1 MARNLLTLFFTLAL
15 CAQRGQPPARPADT
29 PPGTPPDTQL
39 PNGKSQPEEILKQ
52 DHKKNLADAAAMAKL
67 AEEVSED
74 LEKDDR
80 FVYSLKTMKKLDEIE
95 KLTKAI
101 RGRLKKY

>member
-1 MARNLLTLFFTLAL
+1 MTRIFLAMFIACVL
-15 CAQRGQPPARPADT
+15 AGQAQHQPPVIPST
-29 PPGTPPDTQL
+29 PGAGPDTQL
-39 PNGKSQPEEILKQ
+39 PNGKSQREEMLKL
-52 DHKKNLADAAAMAKL
+52 DHKKNLEDAAALVKL
-67 AEEVSED
+67 SGEVSED

-80 FVYSLKTMKKLDEIE
+80 YVVSLKTLKKLDEIE

>member
-1 MARNLLTLFFTLAL
+1 MTRNLLTLFFALAL
-15 CAQRGQPPARPADT
+15 CGWTQRQPPVAPPA
-29 PPGTPPDTQL
+29 PGTAPDTQF
-39 PNGKSQPEEILKQ
+39 PNGKSQPEEILKL

-80 FVYSLKTMKKLDEIE
+80 YVVSVKTLKKLDDIE
-95 KLTKAI
+95 KLTKSI

>member
-1 MARNLLTLFFTLAL
+1 MARNLLTLFFALAL
-15 CAQRGQPPARPADT
+15 CGQLPKNPPAVTAPPPAT
-29 PPGTPPDTQL
+29 G
-39 PNGKSQPEEILKQ
+39 PNIQNANDEPRREEILKQ
-52 DHKKNLADAAAMAKL
+52 DHKRNLADAVAMAKL

-80 FVYSLKTMKKLDEIE
+80 YVVSLKTLKKLDEIE

>member
-15 CAQRGQPPARPADT
+15 CAQRGGPGAQ
-29 PPGTPPDTQL
+29 PPGTDPQPT
-39 PNGKSQPEEILKQ
+39 GRSQPEEILKQ

-74 LEKDDR
+74 LDKDDR

>member
-1 MARNLLTLFFTLAL
+1 MPRIFLVLLVAFFGFS
-15 CAQRGQPPARPADT
+15 QQPPVVPS
-29 PPGTPPDTQL
+29 PPGMNPDVQL
-39 PNGKSQPEEILKQ
+39 PNGKSQREEILKQ
-52 DHKKNLADAAAMAKL
+52 DHKKNLEDAAAMAKL

-80 FVYSLKTMKKLDEIE
+80 FVMSIKTLKKLDEIE
-95 KLTKAI
+95 KLAKAV

>member
-15 CAQRGQPPARPADT
+15 CGWTQRQPPVAPPA
-29 PPGTPPDTQL
+29 PGTAPDTQF
-39 PNGKSQPEEILKQ
+39 PNGKSQPEEILKL
-52 DHKKNLADAAAMAKL
+52 DHKKNLADAAAMAEL

-101 RGRLKKY
+101 RARLKKY

>member
-1 MARNLLTLFFTLAL
+1 MARNFLALLFTLAL
-15 CAQRGQPPARPADT
+15 FAQRGQPPAPPPA
-29 PPGTPPDTQL
+29 DTQL

-52 DHKKNLADAAAMAKL
+52 DHKKNLADAATMAKL

-80 FVYSLKTMKKLDEIE
+80 FVYSVKTMKKLDDIE

-101 RGRLKKY
+101 KGRLKKY

>member
-1 MARNLLTLFFTLAL
+1 MTRNLLVLFTAFSLA
-15 CAQRGQPPARPADT
+15 AQVQT
-29 PPGTPPDTQL
+29 PDVQF
-39 PNGKSQPEEILKQ
+39 PNGKSQHEEILKA
-52 DHKKNLADAAAMAKL
+52 DHKKNLEDAAAMAKL

-80 FVYSLKTMKKLDEIE
+80 YVMSLKTLKKLDEIE
-95 KLTKAI
+95 KLSKGI

>member
-1 MARNLLTLFFTLAL
+1 MARNLLLLLFTLAL
-15 CAQRGQPPARPADT
+15 SAQRGGPGAQ
-29 PPGTPPDTQL
+29 PPGTDPQFPK
-39 PNGKSQPEEILKQ
+39 GMSQPEEILKQ
-52 DHKKNLADAAAMAKL
+52 DHKKNLADAATMAKL
-67 AEEVSED
+67 AEEVSEE

-80 FVYSLKTMKKLDEIE
+80 YVYSLKTMKNLDDIE

>member
-1 MARNLLTLFFTLAL
+1 MTRIFLTTFLA
-15 CAQRGQPPARPADT
+15 CALGAQPPVV
-29 PPGTPPDTQL
+29 PPGPGAAPDTQL
-39 PNGKSQPEEILKQ
+39 PNGKSQREEMLKL
-52 DHKKNLADAAAMAKL
+52 DHKKNLEDAAALVKL
-67 AEEVSED
+67 SEEVSED

-80 FVYSLKTMKKLDEIE
+80 YVVSLKTLKKLDEIE

>member
-1 MARNLLTLFFTLAL
+1 MARQA
-15 CAQRGQPPARPADT
+15 
-29 PPGTPPDTQL
+29 PPGTATDDQL
-39 PNGKSQPEEILKQ
+39 PNGKSRQEEILKL
-52 DHKKNLADAAAMAKL
+52 DHKKNLDDAAAMAKL

-80 FVYSLKTMKKLDEIE
+80 YVMSLKTLKKLDEIE
-95 KLTKAI
+95 RLAKAV

>member
-1 MARNLLTLFFTLAL
+1 MPQKLLALFFAFFFFGQ
-15 CAQRGQPPARPADT
+15 AQQPPVIPPAPGAT
-29 PPGTPPDTQL
+29 PDVQL
-39 PNGKSQPEEILKQ
+39 PNGKSQHEEILKLE
-52 DHKKNLADAAAMAKL
+52 HKKNLEDAAAMAKL

-80 FVYSLKTMKKLDEIE
+80 YVMSLKTLKKLDEIE
-95 KLTKAI
+95 KLAKAV

>member
-1 MARNLLTLFFTLAL
+1 MAL
-15 CAQRGQPPARPADT
+15 CAQRGGQPAQ
-29 PPGTPPDTQL
+29 PPDTQF
-39 PNGKSQPEEILKQ
+39 PNGRSQPEEILKQ

-67 AEEVSED
+67 AEEVSDD

-101 RGRLKKY
+101 RARLKRY